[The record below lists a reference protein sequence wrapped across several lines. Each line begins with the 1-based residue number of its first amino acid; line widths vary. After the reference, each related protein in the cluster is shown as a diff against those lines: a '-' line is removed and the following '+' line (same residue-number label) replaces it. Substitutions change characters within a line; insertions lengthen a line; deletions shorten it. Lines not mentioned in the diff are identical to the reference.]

1 MENSTWYLCNPS
13 NSCRSFGPYG
23 LKILLKPGLHCIK
36 IWHLF
41 WYGFL
46 VAQKRDKTGR
56 ILNRCRGRICPSP
69 VEQDKNT
76 GAVLNMNHDL
86 HDRIKRLKER
96 LSPCDICPRECGA
109 DRLGG
114 ETGQCGRGKRW
125 RYPVM
130 DHTSRRASLVG
141 REARAPSFCLLQPE
155 VCFLPEL
162 HHQPGQGCF

>member
-69 VEQDKNT
+69 VEQDKKT

-114 ETGQCGRGKRW
+114 ETGQCGAGKEVAISGYGPHFGEER
-125 RYPVM
+125 P
-130 DHTSRRASLVG
+130 LVG
-141 REARAPSFCLLQPE
+141 RGGSGTI
-155 VCFLPEL
+155 FLPSAA
-162 HHQPGQGCF
+162 